1 MCILTGYTSAEGCI
15 EDFEN
20 TSDFSRNFQAQQK
33 CICDTEHMFN
43 CPASGSPGNDQ
54 ATPMQ
59 NKAGDAVSRSIA
71 HLVFTFALD
80 IIKFGSAVRV
90 SEEFIDYQ
98 DV

>member
-1 MCILTGYTSAEGCI
+1 MNQTQIGNLCILTGYTSAEGCI

-59 NKAGDAVSRSIA
+59 NKGGDAVSRSI
-71 HLVFTFALD
+71 VY
-80 IIKFGSAVRV
+80 I
-90 SEEFIDYQ
+90 
-98 DV
+98 